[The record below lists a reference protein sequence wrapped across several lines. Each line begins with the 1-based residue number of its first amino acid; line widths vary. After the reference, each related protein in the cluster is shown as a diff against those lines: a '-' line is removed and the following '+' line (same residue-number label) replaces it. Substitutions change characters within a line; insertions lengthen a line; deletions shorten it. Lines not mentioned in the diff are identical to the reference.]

1 MAANWLD
8 RAIGWV
14 APERGLRRARA
25 RAGMAAMD
33 ALAGIVQPVRRTAGS
48 REGSL
53 ANFQPSR
60 LNAFALERDADLIR
74 DRAES
79 LAGSDGHAASCV
91 DSLALN
97 VAGSG
102 LHPQSAPDAKLLDL
116 TDEQADAFAE
126 SAEAAWTRWTKEAD
140 AADTDHFDD
149 LQYQAIRSMF
159 VTGEFLHLPV
169 WIDEPGRKFG
179 FALQALHPA
188 RLRTPSD
195 LVMNP
200 LIKRGVEM
208 GANGRPV
215 AYWLAEPPDNRPLA
229 GLSSACFRRVPRKAG
244 HRWTCLHRRHG
255 KGPEQV
261 RGETILAPAMKLFS
275 DLAAYIDSE
284 LVGAVIAASFTVF
297 MEATSDQM
305 GLGGAVGLNGNHKAN
320 AAGPYPK
327 EIRPGTVVAGQP
339 GHKPHL
345 LANPRPPQTFDAFY
359 TRVLRAVAASTG
371 QPYESVAKDFSKT
384 NYSSARAALLEVWKL
399 YTLYQDW
406 FVRGYLQQVWEM
418 VMEEAWLKGYLIVP
432 AGKPDLY
439 EAWDA
444 WLAASWTRPARG
456 QIDTVK
462 ERTGE
467 QLGLEALTDCHSDIL
482 NGRGTDTET
491 MARKI
496 ARDRRIFKRYGL
508 KPVAS
513 PAPAQGQAEEQL
525 AEDLPAEG
533 QQQTTQEEAA

>member
-8 RAIGWV
+8 RAIGWI
-14 APERGLRRARA
+14 APERGLRRVRA
-25 RAGMAAMD
+25 RAAMAAM
-33 ALAGIVQPVRRTAGS
+33 AGLAGMVQPMRRTAGS
-48 REGSL
+48 REGTL
-53 ANFQPSR
+53 ANFLPSR
-60 LNAFALERDADLIR
+60 LNAFALERDADMIR

-79 LAGSDGHAASCV
+79 LVASDGHATSCV

-102 LHPQSAPDAKLLDL
+102 LHPQSAPDAQALGL
-116 TDEQADAFAE
+116 TDEEADAFAD
-126 SAEAAWTRWTKEAD
+126 SAEKAWDRWCREAD

-149 LQYQAIRSMF
+149 LQYQAVRSMF

-169 WIDEPGRKFG
+169 WLEEPGRKFG
-179 FALQALHPA
+179 LAIQALHPA

-195 LVMNP
+195 LLMNP
-200 LIKRGVEM
+200 LIKQGVEM
-208 GANGRPV
+208 GVNGRPI

-229 GLSSACFRRVPRKAG
+229 GLSSSCFRRVPRKAG
-244 HRWTCLHRRHG
+244 HRWTCFHRRHG
-255 KGPEQV
+255 KGPEQI

-275 DLAAYIDSE
+275 DLAAYVDAE
-284 LVGAVIAASFTVF
+284 LVGAVVAASFTVF
-297 MEATSDQM
+297 MEAAGDQ
-305 GLGGAVGLNGNHKAN
+305 LSGGVTLDGTRKTGPAS
-320 AAGPYPK
+320 PYPK
-327 EIRPGTVVAGQP
+327 EIAPGTIVAGQP

-345 LANPRPPQTFDAFY
+345 LANPRPPQTFEQFY

-418 VMEEAWLKGYLIVP
+418 VMEEAWLRGYLIIP
-432 AGKPDLY
+432 EGKPDLY

-444 WLAASWTRPARG
+444 WLAASWTRPPRG
-456 QIDTVK
+456 QIDPVK
-462 ERTGE
+462 ERTAE
-467 QLGLEALTDCHSDIL
+467 QLGLNNLSDSLTDILYARGSDP
-482 NGRGTDTET
+482 ET

-496 ARDRRIFKRYGL
+496 ARERRIYARYGL
-508 KPVAS
+508 EATPTPVSVQAAVSDKPED
-513 PAPAQGQAEEQL
+513 APQETA
-525 AEDLPAEG
+525 
-533 QQQTTQEEAA
+533 TEEAA